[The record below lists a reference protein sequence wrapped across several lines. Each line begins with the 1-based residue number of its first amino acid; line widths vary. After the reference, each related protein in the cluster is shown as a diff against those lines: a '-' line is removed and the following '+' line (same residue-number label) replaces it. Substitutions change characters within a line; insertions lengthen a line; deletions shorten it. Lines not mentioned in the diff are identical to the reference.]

1 MPFALDS
8 DPSQSEISE
17 AINYLLA
24 NFVASLA
31 TDPNTGL
38 ITGPS
43 GIVVAYL
50 YKYLA
55 IKYADNIDGSL
66 NFSNSPTNR
75 EYYGVRN
82 TNETT
87 ESTNPAD
94 YIWYKVSG
102 GFGTTKFLFYQTSG
116 GRQINFYVG
125 TSAPDATYI
134 QDGGTAIDLDVITTT
149 TAYSTAAPTIYQWT
163 ASSTPPARP
172 TTTSTYTWATGNYT
186 APSGWTTS
194 ITVDTTAGHYLWAI
208 TIPLVV
214 SSGTVTSTL
223 DWTNT
228 SYAIYV
234 ASSNGSAGATGSNGL
249 SALTAYKTQSQ
260 SSAAPSTPSNTSGPT
275 APSGWSLT
283 APSVTVGD
291 VLWYSFGQYN
301 SSSGTINGV
310 PAGQTQWGTP
320 TAASIF
326 QDIRSDNWNGSNP
339 PSTSTPSTWGTQG
352 YYISRSSGSMFLND
366 VYGRGK
372 AIFNGVFTSTTT
384 DTTAIEANASYGA
397 KYGVVGYSINT
408 GAFGAGVFGQ
418 AKSSAAVGVFGD
430 GGSGGS
436 GVRGDTGGSA
446 VYGGRF
452 ANYGSGAAIYIEGG
466 TLNFQGVQIQPP
478 PASSSYVLK
487 GDGNWYTGGSGTVT
501 SVGLSVPSVFSV
513 SGSPVTGSGTLSF
526 SATSSTG
533 ILFNNGGTLSWTQ
546 GVLTAAQTNSG
557 AAYPSGGILN
567 MYGSTSTGVA
577 GVYVGTSGSSNTV
590 TWTVQSSSPS
600 DERLKEDIAD
610 VDLGLDF
617 VNKLRPVSYRLKA
630 DPKHQLGYGFIAQEV
645 AKLGVEGTSLVYNE
659 PEWVVGDQKGFNVVH
674 YPSYIAVLVKA
685 IQELTEKVEVLERK
699 LNAS

>member
-149 TAYSTAAPTIYQWT
+149 TAYNTAAPTIYQWT

-208 TIPLVV
+208 KIPLVV

-283 APSVTVGD
+283 APSVTVGN

-301 SSSGTINGV
+301 SSSGTINGI

-320 TAASIF
+320 TAASVF

-339 PSTSTPSTWGTQG
+339 PVSSTPSTWGTQG
-352 YYISRSSGSMFLND
+352 YYISRSDGAMYLNS
-366 VYGRGK
+366 VYGRGQ
-372 AIFNGVFTSTTT
+372 AIFNGVFASVTT
-384 DTTAIEANASYGA
+384 DTTAIEANYSYSA
-397 KYGVVGYSINT
+397 KYGVIGYSINT
-408 GAFGAGVFGQ
+408 GFGAGIYGQ

-436 GVRGDTGGSA
+436 GVRGDTSGSA

-533 ILFNNGGTLSWTQ
+533 ILFNNSGTLSWTQ